1 MSQQP
6 SQPADADSISCPTCG
21 TDCPPSALVCK
32 NCATPLREINGDP
45 STTAI
50 MSRPKLDSDDSDAL
64 NDPMRVWG
72 QPGTSKF
79 SSGSILYISVE
90 RVNTPIT
97 RYIRAGEPFIIGRED
112 TAGLVETPDVN
123 LSPYNATDR
132 GVSRQHLRVYL
143 DEGGDLYA
151 EDLGSSNGTML
162 NGEEL
167 PPESPV
173 QLHDG
178 DELILGRMMLW
189 FNF

>member
-1 MSQQP
+1 M
-6 SQPADADSISCPTCG
+6 
-21 TDCPPSALVCK
+21 
-32 NCATPLREINGDP
+32 
-45 STTAI
+45 
-50 MSRPKLDSDDSDAL
+50 
-64 NDPMRVWG
+64 
-72 QPGTSKF
+72 
-79 SSGSILYISVE
+79 E

-97 RYIRAGEPFIIGRED
+97 RYIRADKPFIIGRED

-162 NGEEL
+162 NGKAY
-167 PPESPV
+167 PNDPV
-173 QLHDG
+173 RIHDG